1 MSHTKFN
8 VWNAYIYELLLIL
21 REDYKLFKN
30 NKIVS
35 AILTYCKPD
44 WVLWKVQKTLKEV
57 DIEIDKIKA
66 VWDKEELPKFKLIEH
81 EPDGSKAQELLGG
94 AIEIRS
100 TFKRS

>member
-1 MSHTKFN
+1 MSDTKFN
-8 VWNAYIYELLLIL
+8 IWNAYIYEALLIL
-21 REDYKLFKN
+21 RDDYKLFKN

-35 AILTYCKPD
+35 AILAYCKPD

-66 VWDKEELPKFKLIEH
+66 MWDKEESPKFEFIEH